1 MDIRTATEHDIPLIV
16 ELLKKSLGEELMP
29 KSTEYWQWKH
39 VDNPFGKSPVILA
52 FENDTLVGIR
62 AFMRWQWKSAGQIF
76 ESVRAVDTA
85 THPDYQGRGIF
96 KKLTLELLDYC
107 EREKWHFVFNTPNNN
122 SKPGYLKMGW
132 KEAGKLPISIPVV
145 HPFSMALN
153 MSRLKQ
159 SSIKMNDNNGQE
171 SYLLHSGLEELLKQ
185 NASRCKDQ
193 IITAHSVNSLLWR
206 YKNVPVAKY
215 FTRGLQTGEKLNVL
229 LVYRL
234 KSSKAG
240 NELRVTDIFMD
251 ADTYKTEVRAMLKEL
266 VKFHE
271 ADYVTV
277 SGLNS
282 WLNGAG
288 LYLRKLPVGP
298 VVTVRNITF
307 DAANTLQNFHGWSP
321 SVGDLELF

>member
-1 MDIRTATEHDIPLIV
+1 MEIRTATEHDIPLIV

-29 KSTEYWQWKH
+29 KSKEYWQWKH
-39 VDNPFGKSPVILA
+39 IDNPFGKSPVILA
-52 FENDTLVGIR
+52 FENDTLVGVR

-145 HPFSMALN
+145 HPFSIALN
-153 MSRLKQ
+153 ISRLKQ
-159 SSIKMNDNNGQE
+159 SLIKANDNNQE
-171 SYLLHSGLEELLKQ
+171 SYLQHPGLDELLKQ
-185 NASRCKDQ
+185 NATRCKDQ
-193 IITAHSVNSLLWR
+193 IITSHSVNSLLWR

-215 FTRGLQTGEKLNVL
+215 FTRGLQTNGKLNVL

-251 ADTYKTEVRAMLKEL
+251 ADKYKVEVRAMVKDL
-266 VKFHE
+266 VKLHA

-288 LYLRKLPVGP
+288 PYLRKLPVGP

-307 DAANTLQNFHGWSP
+307 DAANSLHNFIGWSP

>member
-1 MDIRTATEHDIPLIV
+1 MEIRTATEHDIPLIV

-29 KSTEYWQWKH
+29 KSQEYWQWKH
-39 VDNPFGKSPVILA
+39 IDNPFGKSPVILA
-52 FENDTLVGIR
+52 FENDTLVGVR
-62 AFMRWQWKSAGQIF
+62 AFMRWQWRSAGQIF

-96 KKLTLELLDYC
+96 KKLTLELLGYC
-107 EREKWHFVFNTPNNN
+107 EREKWHFVFNTPNGN

-145 HPFSMALN
+145 HPFSIALN

-159 SSIKMNDNNGQE
+159 SSIRVDDTTGKL
-171 SYLLHSGLEELLKQ
+171 YLQHSGLEELLKQ
-185 NASRCKDQ
+185 NSARCKDQ
-193 IITAHSVNSLLWR
+193 IITAHSVSSLLWR
-206 YKNVPVAKY
+206 YQNVPVAKY
-215 FTRGLQTGEKLNVL
+215 FTRTLQSAGKLNVL

-251 ADTYKTEVRAMLKEL
+251 ADKYRAEVRAMVKEL
-266 VKFHE
+266 VKLHA

-282 WLNGAG
+282 WLNGAA

-307 DAANTLQNFHGWSP
+307 DANTLRNFNGWSP

>member
-1 MDIRTATEHDIPLIV
+1 MEIRTATERDVPLIV

-29 KSTEYWQWKH
+29 KSKEYWQWKH

-52 FENDTLVGIR
+52 FENDTLVGVR
-62 AFMRWQWKSAGQIF
+62 AFMRWQWRSAGQIF

-85 THPDYQGRGIF
+85 THPEYQGRGIF

-107 EREKWHFVFNTPNNN
+107 QREKWHFVFNTPNNN

-145 HPFSMALN
+145 HPFSIALN
-153 MSRLKQ
+153 MSRLRQ
-159 SSIKMNDNNGQE
+159 SSVSGNDSGE
-171 SYLLHSGLEELLKQ
+171 TSYLQHPGLEELLKE
-185 NASRCKDQ
+185 NAGRCKDQ
-193 IITAHSVNSLLWR
+193 IITSHSISSLRWR
-206 YKNVPVAKY
+206 YQSVPVAKY
-215 FTRGLQTGEKLNVL
+215 FTRGLQTGSKLNVL

-251 ADTYKTEVRAMLKEL
+251 ADKYKTQVRAMIKEL
-266 VKFHE
+266 VKLHA

-282 WLNGAG
+282 WLNGTG
-288 LYLRKLPVGP
+288 PYLRKLPVGP
-298 VVTVRNITF
+298 IVTVRNITF
-307 DAANTLQNFHGWSP
+307 DAANTLHNFNGWSP

>member
-1 MDIRTATEHDIPLIV
+1 MEIRTATEHDIPLIV
-16 ELLKKSLGEELMP
+16 GLLKKSLGEELMP
-29 KSTEYWQWKH
+29 KSREYWQWKH

-52 FENDTLVGIR
+52 LENDTLVGVR
-62 AFMRWQWKSAGQIF
+62 AFMRWQWKSAGQVF

-96 KKLTLELLDYC
+96 KKLTMELLNYC
-107 EREKWHFVFNTPNNN
+107 ASEGWHFVFNTPNNN

-132 KEAGKLPISIPVV
+132 KEAGKLPISVPVM
-145 HPFSMALN
+145 HPFSIALN

-159 SSIKMNDNNGQE
+159 SSIKANNHDQE
-171 SYLLHSGLEELLKQ
+171 SLLQHSGLAELLSQ
-185 NASRCKDQ
+185 NAARCKNQ
-193 IITAHSVNSLLWR
+193 IITSHTVKSLQWR
-206 YKNVPVAKY
+206 YQHVPVAKY
-215 FTRGLQTGEKLNVL
+215 FTRGLESGGKLNVL

-234 KSSKAG
+234 KTSSAG

-251 ADTYKTEVRAMLKEL
+251 ADKYRAEVRAMVKDL
-266 VKFHE
+266 VKQHA
-271 ADYVTV
+271 ADYATV

-307 DAANTLQNFHGWSP
+307 DATNTLHNFNGWSP

>member
-1 MDIRTATEHDIPLIV
+1 MEIRTATEHDIPLIV

-29 KSTEYWQWKH
+29 KSKEYWQWKH

-52 FENDTLVGIR
+52 FENDTLVGVR

-107 EREKWHFVFNTPNNN
+107 AREKWHFVFNTPNNN

-145 HPFSMALN
+145 HPFSIALN
-153 MSRLKQ
+153 ISRLKH
-159 SSIKMNDNNGQE
+159 SSINVNDNNRE
-171 SYLLHSGLEELLKQ
+171 LYFEHPGLDELLKQ
-185 NASRCKDQ
+185 NVARCKDQ
-193 IITAHSVNSLLWR
+193 IMTSHSVSSLLWR
-206 YKNVPVAKY
+206 YQNVPVAKY
-215 FTRGLQTGEKLNVL
+215 FTRGLQTGGKLNVL

-251 ADTYKTEVRAMLKEL
+251 ADKYKAEVRAMVKDL
-266 VKFHE
+266 VKLHA

-282 WLNGAG
+282 WLNGTG
-288 LYLRKLPVGP
+288 SYLRKLPVGP

-307 DAANTLQNFHGWSP
+307 DAANSLHNFIGWSP

>member
-1 MDIRTATEHDIPLIV
+1 MEIRTATEHDVPLIV

-29 KSTEYWQWKH
+29 KSREYWQWKH
-39 VDNPFGKSPVILA
+39 IDNPFGKSPVILA
-52 FENDTLVGIR
+52 FENDILVGVR
-62 AFMRWQWKSAGQIF
+62 AFMRWQWKSSGQVF

-96 KKLTLELLDYC
+96 KKLTLELLNYC
-107 EREKWHFVFNTPNNN
+107 ANEGWHFVFNTPNSN

-132 KEAGKLPISIPVV
+132 KEAGKLPISIPIL
-145 HPFSMALN
+145 HPVSVALN

-159 SSIKMNDNNGQE
+159 SVVKTNDTNQE
-171 SYLLHSGLEELLKQ
+171 SFLQHPNLEELLKQ
-185 NASRCKDQ
+185 NAVRCKDQ
-193 IITAHSVNSLLWR
+193 IITSHTVKSLQWR
-206 YKNVPVAKY
+206 YQNVPVAKY
-215 FTRGLQTGEKLNVL
+215 FTCGLQTAGKLRVL

-234 KSSKAG
+234 KSSSAG

-251 ADTYKTEVRAMLKEL
+251 TDKYKTDVRAMVKDL
-266 VKFHE
+266 VKQHA
-271 ADYVTV
+271 ADYATV

-307 DAANTLQNFHGWSP
+307 DAANTLHNFNGWSP